1 MTNSNATGISVQHLD
16 RGEGRVAYDLR
27 GPGSSSAPLVV
38 CMAGQGDIR
47 ATYRYLAPALA
58 DAGYRVAV
66 MELRGHGDSD
76 TTFTRYDDE
85 VAAGDLLALVESLG
99 GPALLVGHSMGAAA
113 SVIAADRRPDLVTG
127 LALVGPFVREPNINV
142 VMRGLF
148 RLAMQPLW
156 ARPLWKAWLGKL
168 YAGRRP
174 ADHDAHVAAMM
185 AALARPGHT
194 RAFTTT
200 TREADH
206 EVAAEAIPRVHKPTL
221 VVMGALDPDFP
232 DPAAE
237 AAWIAGHLAGET
249 LLVPEAGHYPHSQRP
264 DLVNPAVVGFA
275 ARVAPRA

>member
-1 MTNSNATGISVQHLD
+1 MPNSNATEISVHHLD

-27 GPGSSSAPLVV
+27 GPGDGPLMV
-38 CMAGQGDIR
+38 CLTGQGDIR

-66 MELRGHGDSD
+66 LELRGHGDSD

-85 VAAGDLLALVESLG
+85 AAADDLLALVETLG

-113 SVIAADRRPDLVTG
+113 SVVAADRRPDLVTG
-127 LALVGPFVREPNINV
+127 LVLVGPFVREPEIGV

-156 ARPLWKAWLGKL
+156 ARPVWKAWLGKL

-174 ADHDAHVAAMM
+174 DDHDAHVAAMM

-194 RAFTTT
+194 RAFITT

-237 AAWIAGHLAGET
+237 AVWIGRQLDGET
-249 LLVPEAGHYPHSQRP
+249 LLVPESGHYPHSQRP
-264 DLVNPAVVGFA
+264 DLVNPAVLGFA
-275 ARVAPRA
+275 ARLAPRA